1 MRIQANIYFT
11 QSEVKCVPTDPELSS
26 YCEQLALDD
35 GALEFRL
42 RLFAARVRGDAAA
55 VNVALAVP
63 PDCVLLAQGGPS
75 PFGDIPEDELH
86 IIAQNDDATNPAVA
100 VERSVCDEVAAF
112 ARSYGLIPAAIIIPG
127 DGAGR
132 DITLPLATCPD
143 NAAQPSPTETAPC
156 AATSAIAMPPA
167 LQRELHK
174 RKQLDAR
181 KAERATK
188 GWALGGVFT
197 AAQGKD
203 HEATPALPPAP
214 PIPAF
219 LRKPQDDAGQ
229 DQHMPAEQTPS
240 APPEVTQLS
249 PVSPPATS
257 QPEQVAANDAGAP
270 QWRKRP
276 AAMIATAACVTL
288 LLGTAA
294 FVPTNRPLAEQARD
308 VVPPI
313 MPAETALAAAQAVA
327 TPRTSGP
334 AQEITAMP
342 DDRAIVLSSSTS
354 LARSEALNPTRA
366 LPPSIDDRAPAPMAA
381 PRLDNTTDWGIG
393 ADALKAMAVDIVP
406 SRVAATFPAE
416 PAITQIMPPRVPDR
430 ILNTGR
436 SIANLQASNTPSPAQ
451 ALRPVTLLRPTSA
464 LARIVPQ
471 PRPERPT
478 AITISAPALVAP
490 EPVAPSTPARV
501 SVLGPASA
509 PRPQI
514 RPVSLLAGTRGE
526 SATPASP
533 TRVADAPALAPDMLP
548 QGPVAGLRVLAIVGT
563 GDQRQALV
571 QTGPNQTAV
580 LVAGAATQRW
590 RVLEVRREGIV
601 LSVNGRQQLLPIGL

>member
-11 QSEVKCVPTDPELSS
+11 QSQVKCVPTDPELSS

-55 VNVALAVP
+55 VKVALAVP
-63 PDCVLLAQGGPS
+63 PDCVLLAQDGPS

-86 IIAQNDDATNPAVA
+86 VIPQGDDATKPAVA

-112 ARSYGLIPAAIIIPG
+112 AHSYGLIPAAIIIPG
-127 DGAGR
+127 DSAGR
-132 DITLPLATCPD
+132 DITLPLAACHDDATQTLP
-143 NAAQPSPTETAPC
+143 EVTAPC
-156 AATSAIAMPPA
+156 ATTSAIEMPPA

-174 RKQLDAR
+174 RKQRDAR

-188 GWALGGVFT
+188 SWALGGVFT
-197 AAQGKD
+197 AAQAKD
-203 HEATPALPPAP
+203 HAAIPVLPPVP

-229 DQHMPAEQTPS
+229 DQLAPAEQAPS

-257 QPEQVAANDAGAP
+257 QPEPVAANDAGAP
-270 QWRKRP
+270 YWRKRP
-276 AAMIATAACVTL
+276 AVMIATAACVTI

-294 FVPTNRPLAEQARD
+294 VVPTNRPMAEQAPD
-308 VVPPI
+308 VAPPV
-313 MPAETALAAAQAVA
+313 MPAETAIAAAQAVA
-327 TPRTSGP
+327 PPRASGA
-334 AQEITAMP
+334 AQEITATP
-342 DDRAIVLSSSTS
+342 DDGAIVLSGSSS
-354 LARSEALNPTRA
+354 LPRSEALSPARA
-366 LPPSIDDRAPAPMAA
+366 LPPNIDDRAPTPIAM
-381 PRLDNTTDWGIG
+381 PRLDGTTGVG
-393 ADALKAMAVDIVP
+393 NGGDALTTMVNDTAP
-406 SRVAATFPAE
+406 SRIAATFPAE
-416 PAITQIMPPRVPDR
+416 PEITQIMPPRVPGR
-430 ILNTGR
+430 LSNNGR
-436 SIANLQASNTPSPAQ
+436 SIANLHAGNTPSPAQ

-464 LARIVPQ
+464 LARIAPQ
-471 PRPERPT
+471 PRPARP
-478 AITISAPALVAP
+478 APVTISAPAPVAP
-490 EPVAPSTPARV
+490 EPTTPSTLARV

-509 PRPQI
+509 PRPQL
-514 RPVSLLAGTRGE
+514 RPVSLMAGTR
-526 SATPASP
+526 SATAAPVAP
-533 TRVADAPALAPDMLP
+533 TTVANAPALAPDTLP

-580 LVAGAATQRW
+580 LVAGATTQRW
-590 RVLEVRREGIV
+590 QVLEVRREGIV